1 MFFDILSVSA
11 IFSFDLSISAAI
23 SVGSNISFFSN
34 SETCFTLLSSFTGFC
49 FSSGF
54 FNFTISLSGR
64 GIESGLGF
72 FVFLEVPVQKLTS
85 FLLP

>member
-1 MFFDILSVSA
+1 MFFDILSVLA

-49 FSSGF
+49 FP
-54 FNFTISLSGR
+54 L
-64 GIESGLGF
+64 
-72 FVFLEVPVQKLTS
+72 VFLI
-85 FLLP
+85 LLYPYLGEELDLV